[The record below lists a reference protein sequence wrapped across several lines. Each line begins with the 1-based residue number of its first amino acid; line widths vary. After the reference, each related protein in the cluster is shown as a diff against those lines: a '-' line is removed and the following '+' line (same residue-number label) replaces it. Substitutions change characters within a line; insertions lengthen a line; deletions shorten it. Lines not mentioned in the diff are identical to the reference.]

1 MSRTSRAA
9 QSRVPRSSFSLPLF
23 TPSPAPY
30 VVHYGTSPQS
40 QSIAPPSPA
49 KRYATV
55 KQLATAYHGIFT
67 EGALRNLIWHAEA
80 HARSPKPGA
89 RSNGFLTVIHRPGGG
104 RKVLLD
110 RVAFAHWL
118 SNGKNAEVCNG

>member
-1 MSRTSRAA
+1 MIVPSRKPRASA
-9 QSRVPRSSFSLPLF
+9 VVNHHWLPYS
-23 TPSPAPY
+23 TPSFVPQ
-30 VVHYGTSPQS
+30 VVFYGASPSGRLATSPS
-40 QSIAPPSPA
+40 SAE
-49 KRYATV
+49 RYATV
-55 KQLATAYHGIFT
+55 KQLAAEYNDIFT

-110 RVAFAHWL
+110 RVTFAHWL